1 MERLHHVLNEI
12 RSLNQGASA
21 ALAAAAAP
29 PPSAEE
35 QMGLALKPGA
45 RVYDTVTGQ
54 EGEILAGSIAHFVVP
69 SAER

>member
-1 MERLHHVLNEI
+1 VEQLQRVLNEI
-12 RSLNQGASA
+12 ESLNRDSTA

-35 QMGLALKPGA
+35 QMGLALRPGA
-45 RVYDTVTGQ
+45 QVFDSITGQ
-54 EGEILAGSIAHFVVP
+54 EGEVLAGSVAHYVIP

>member
-1 MERLHHVLNEI
+1 MERLPHVLSEI

-35 QMGLALKPGA
+35 RMGLALRPGA
-45 RVYDTVTGQ
+45 RVFDLVTGQ
-54 EGEILAGSIAHFVVP
+54 EGEVLAGTIAHYVVP